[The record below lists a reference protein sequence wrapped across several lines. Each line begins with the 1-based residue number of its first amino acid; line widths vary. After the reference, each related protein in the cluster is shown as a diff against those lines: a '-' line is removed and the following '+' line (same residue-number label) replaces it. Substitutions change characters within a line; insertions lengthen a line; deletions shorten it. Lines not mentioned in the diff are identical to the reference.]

1 MNIFIKNLTY
11 VAFNKRAFTL
21 IELLVVV
28 AIIGILAAVG
38 VVAYD
43 GYTKSAKIKAAQQN
57 LKTISKWLSAESTKV
72 CSAQQG
78 KNKNG
83 MYLNNDDSNYRYF
96 IKCTDDGTALA
107 YSASHYFFNNGKFKN
122 PYNGNNAIAAKA
134 ITSSYNI
141 SRGGTKTLSNTYV
154 QKGEIMFFNLGGENK
169 TAILS
174 NVGDSNGSDKND
186 WIFIDSPINY

>member
-1 MNIFIKNLTY
+1 MRLHLIRPTKQ
-11 VAFNKRAFTL
+11 KGFTL

-38 VVAYD
+38 VVAYS

-78 KNKNG
+78 KYKNG

-107 YSASHYFFNNGKFKN
+107 YSASHYFFNNGNFKN

-154 QKGEIMFFNLGGENK
+154 QKGEIMSFNLGGENK

>member
-1 MNIFIKNLTY
+1 MKL
-11 VAFNKRAFTL
+11 KAFTL

-38 VVAYD
+38 VVAYN
-43 GYTKSAKIKAAQQN
+43 GYTASAKINSAKQN

-78 KNKNG
+78 ASKNG
-83 MYLNNDDSNYRYF
+83 MYLNNDNSNGIYF
-96 IKCTDDGTALA
+96 IKCTDDGTGLA
-107 YSASHYFFNNGKFKN
+107 YSASHYFFNNDKFKN
-122 PYNGNNAIAAKA
+122 PYNGNNAIASKA
-134 ITSSYNI
+134 ISSSYNI
-141 SRGGTKTLSNTYV
+141 TRGGTKTLSNTYV

-174 NVGDSNGSDKND
+174 NVGDSNGSDKNE
-186 WIFIDSPINY
+186 WVFIDSPVNY